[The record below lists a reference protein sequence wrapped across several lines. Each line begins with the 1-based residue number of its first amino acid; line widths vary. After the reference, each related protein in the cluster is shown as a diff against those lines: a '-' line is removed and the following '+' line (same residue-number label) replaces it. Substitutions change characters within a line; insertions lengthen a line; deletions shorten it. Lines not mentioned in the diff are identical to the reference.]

1 MNIAAMLVKLG
12 WNGLGLSQEAW
23 AIMILL
29 VAAGLVVLVMLSLR
43 NAAFPL
49 PVAWAY
55 LGIYLF
61 RSPEG
66 FGGQYGAMQI
76 VTLAG
81 MAVLIGAAA
90 IQFYRNHYVILPVS
104 NRGALA
110 GK

>member
-1 MNIAAMLVKLG
+1 MLVKLG

-49 PVAWAY
+49 
-55 LGIYLF
+55 
-61 RSPEG
+61 
-66 FGGQYGAMQI
+66 QI